1 MLERYFLKP
10 QTLDRIRTLWLGDS
24 LERYVTWLADQGYG
38 ARNVYRRVPLLVQ
51 FGEFAREHGATSFEE
66 LPAHVAAF
74 VEARL
79 RSRPHQ
85 RKSGARAAGNE
96 IRGPI
101 RQFLHLL
108 TPDHIQGSGRGP
120 YCGPPFLRSAP
131 GFFAYLR
138 DERGLQE
145 GSLQQY
151 GFHLRRL
158 EQYLERIDAGDL
170 ASLSPAILSAFVADC
185 HLTGE
190 AGTSGKRL
198 GRSSMIGLCCSLRVF
213 LRYLYREG
221 LVARDLSPAVET
233 PRQYRLADLPRSISW
248 EEVRQVL
255 EAVDRRT
262 AVGRRDY
269 AMLLLMITY
278 GLRGHEV
285 AEVRLDDLD
294 WERERLRVPERKAG
308 HSTAYPL
315 SSVVGEAILDY
326 LQHGRPQSTDRH
338 LFLRVLAP
346 FMPLRGSSVS
356 NQATRHLR
364 RAGIQVARPGSHTF
378 RHSCIQRL
386 VDAELS
392 FKTIGDYVGHRSP
405 SSTQGYTK
413 IAVETL
419 REVALGDG
427 EEIA

>member
-1 MLERYFLKP
+1 
-10 QTLDRIRTLWLGDS
+10 
-24 LERYVTWLADQGYG
+24 V
-38 ARNVYRRVPLLVQ
+38 
-51 FGEFAREHGATSFEE
+51 
-66 LPAHVAAF
+66 
-74 VEARL
+74 
-79 RSRPHQ
+79 
-85 RKSGARAAGNE
+85 
-96 IRGPI
+96 
-101 RQFLHLL
+101 
-108 TPDHIQGSGRGP
+108 
-120 YCGPPFLRSAP
+120 
-131 GFFAYLR
+131 
-138 DERGLQE
+138 
-145 GSLQQY
+145 
-151 GFHLRRL
+151 
-158 EQYLERIDAGDL
+158 
-170 ASLSPAILSAFVADC
+170 DC
-185 HLTGE
+185 HLPGE
-190 AGTSGKRL
+190 VGRSGKRL

-221 LVARDLSPAVET
+221 IIAQDLSPTVET
-233 PRQYRLADLPRSISW
+233 PRQYRLADLPRAISW

-255 EAVDRRT
+255 EAVDRRM

-285 AEVRLDDLD
+285 AGVRLDDLD

-326 LQHGRPQSTDRH
+326 LQHGRPQSADRH

-346 FMPLRGSSVS
+346 FVPLRGSSVS
-356 NQATRHLR
+356 NQATRRLGQ
-364 RAGIQVARPGSHTF
+364 AGIHVARPGSHTF